1 MIETLSN
8 IATSFGLA
16 SSAGLNA
23 YLPLLIVALTARFTT
38 LLTLNPPFNALT
50 DNLVIGVLVVLLLIE
65 TFVDKVPAVDTI
77 NDAIQTFVRPVAGAI
92 LFAANASVISD
103 MSPALAVVCG
113 LVLAG
118 GVHAVKAT
126 VRPVV
131 TASTGGLGNP
141 VVSTAEDVASAAV
154 TVTAILWPLVGV
166 ALLVALA
173 ATVFLWRMRRAD
185 EPSARPRG

>member
-38 LLTLNPPFNALT
+38 LLRLNPPFDVLT
-50 DNLVIGVLVVLLLIE
+50 DNVVIGVLVVLLLIE
-65 TFVDKVPAVDTI
+65 TFVDKVPAVDSI
-77 NDAIQTFVRPVAGAI
+77 NDAIQTFVRPVAGAL
-92 LFAANASVISD
+92 LFAANANVITD
-103 MSPALAVVCG
+103 VSPILAVICG
-113 LVLAG
+113 LLLAG

-131 TASTGGLGNP
+131 TATTGGIGNP
-141 VVSTAEDVASAAV
+141 VVSAAEDVVSATV
-154 TVTAILWPLVGV
+154 TITAILWPLLGV

-173 ATVFLWRMRRAD
+173 AAVFLWRLRRQ
-185 EPSARPRG
+185 ET

>member
-16 SSAGLNA
+16 RSAGLNA

-38 LLTLNPPFNALT
+38 LLRLNPPFDVLT
-50 DNLVIGVLVVLLLIE
+50 DNVVIGVLVVLLLIE
-65 TFVDKVPAVDTI
+65 TFVDKVPAVDSI
-77 NDAIQTFVRPVAGAI
+77 NDAIQTFVRPVAGAL
-92 LFAANASVISD
+92 LFAANANVITD
-103 MSPALAVVCG
+103 VSPILAVICG
-113 LVLAG
+113 LLLAG

-131 TASTGGLGNP
+131 TATTGGLGNP
-141 VVSTAEDVASAAV
+141 VVSAAEDVVSATV
-154 TVTAILWPLVGV
+154 TITAILWPLLGV

-173 ATVFLWRMRRAD
+173 AAVFLWRLRR
-185 EPSARPRG
+185 SGT